1 MRRNTKR
8 RIVPLALALALAI
21 VGAALAVPTFN
32 LNIQQIG
39 EGGPETITVPGGV
52 ATATINW
59 VLDNNNPDYIKGVSI
74 SFDQAL
80 PDGTQIIVKL
90 YDENGNLLDKG
101 TYTVNNN
108 GNGLAAN
115 TAVEIDFTSTHE
127 IKTVNEV
134 AVVLVGPQ
142 Q

>member
-1 MRRNTKR
+1 MRRSTKR
-8 RIVPLALALALAI
+8 RIVPLSLALALAI
-21 VGAALAVPTFN
+21 IGAALAVPTFTLHVQN
-32 LNIQQIG
+32 IG

-52 ATATINW
+52 ANAYVNW
-59 VLDNNNPDYIKGVSI
+59 VLDTNPDYIKGVSI

-80 PDGTQIIVKL
+80 PDGTKIIVKL
-90 YDENGNLLDKG
+90 YDENDTLMDQG

-115 TAVEIDFTSTHE
+115 TAVEIDFPNGPYE
-127 IKTVNEV
+127 IKTVNKV